1 MDTVITF
8 GGIDR
13 AGASAQMLIY
23 LARKG
28 YAPRDYHVTRTSSGS
43 TQLQVSFD
51 GAHLDRAQLA
61 ADIKRLDAA
70 YCIVPGHPQPIK

>member
-28 YAPRDYHVTRTSSGS
+28 YAPRDYHVTKSASGT

-51 GAHLDRAQLA
+51 AEHLDRAQLA
-61 ADIKRLDAA
+61 ADIKRLDTA